1 MNPLESFVSA
11 MTLAELSAKTGT
23 SVADMVGFAVEG
35 AAAPKAKTA
44 KAPAASAAAPKP
56 KAAAPKDEASA
67 TEVNTRT
74 AEGRAAYDKAVRAW
88 LKENASKAEPVAAS
102 AILAACGGTSL
113 QGRTGLA
120 RLIEEKKAY
129 SKGKARG
136 TRYWAK

>member
-1 MNPLESFVSA
+1 MNPLESFVSS

-23 SVADMVGFAVEG
+23 SVADMVAFASKG
-35 AAAPKAKTA
+35 AAAPKAKQA
-44 KAPAASAAAPKP
+44 KAPKAAAPKP
-56 KAAAPKDEASA
+56 KAAAPKAGASSS
-67 TEVNTRT
+67 EVNTRT
-74 AEGRAAYDKAVRAW
+74 QEGREAYGKAVRAW

-113 QGRTGLA
+113 QGRTALA
-120 RLIEEKKAY
+120 RLIEGKKAY